1 MDMRTCLSAVGQACE
16 EDSIDRLVVLADANK
31 LAQVV
36 RNLVSNAL
44 KFTPAEG
51 EVVVMVGT
59 GYVEGSGT
67 MCLKVDVKDSGVGL
81 SPVYY
86 PIYYYVLVICSSLP
100 L

>member
-1 MDMRTCLSAVGQACE
+1 MEMKTCMSAVGQVCDE
-16 EDSIDRLVVLADANK
+16 ESINRLIVLADVNK

-44 KFTPAEG
+44 KFTPADG
-51 EVVVMVGT
+51 EVVVTVGT
-59 GYVEGSGT
+59 SYEEGSGA

-86 PIYYYVLVICSSLP
+86 TTYYNLLLIDISL